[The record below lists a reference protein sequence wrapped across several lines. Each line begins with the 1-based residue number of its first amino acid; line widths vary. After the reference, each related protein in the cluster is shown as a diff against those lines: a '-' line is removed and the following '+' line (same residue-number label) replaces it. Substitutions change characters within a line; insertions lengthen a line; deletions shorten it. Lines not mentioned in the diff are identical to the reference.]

1 MFQLKWVWQNMEG
14 FRGRYVFALFS
25 SVLLAVCELANPFI
39 TGSIMDQVFYP
50 IQEGA
55 GITDVLTQ
63 TLFNSVILL
72 IGFTLFRTV
81 YNYFTL
87 MNYESCSQKLIYKLR
102 RDLYA
107 NMQKQDMRFYGMNR
121 TGDLMT
127 RLTGDMDMVRHATAN
142 IFRQLVL
149 YVVMFF
155 STIIYFFS
163 VNALF
168 TLCLVAVTP
177 LLYFVTRAFSQ
188 QVRPQYVQVRETLS
202 NLNTFSQEN
211 IAGNRVVKAF
221 ARESYE
227 KERFDK
233 FNQEFHD
240 AYLKATFT
248 WLHFYPYIEGIAS
261 SFNVMVLLV
270 GGLFIINGQLTAGQL
285 MSFSALT
292 WSIADP
298 MRVLGTLLND
308 LQRFFASASKVIEV
322 YYAKTTIVDRNDA
335 VASDQRFQG
344 RIVFDDVSFSYGKTK
359 VFEHMNFEV
368 QPGQTLAIMGP
379 TGSGKTTLTNLILRF
394 YDVQGGSVKVD
405 GQDVR
410 HWTLHTL
417 RKNIGVATQDVFL
430 FSDTVE
436 GNIAYGD
443 GDLSEEDVRFFA
455 RASASDFI
463 DGMTEGYDTIIG
475 ERGVGLSGG
484 QRQRL
489 ALARALAVRPPI
501 LILDDTTSAVDLETE
516 KYIQEQLANLPFQC
530 TKIIIAQRISSVKD
544 ADQIMVLGNGGIAEM
559 GTHEQLLKNKGYYYE
574 IFKLQN
580 DSMGLDAEDLALAQK
595 AAGDRKDGEQ

>member
-1 MFQLKWVWQNMEG
+1 MFQLKWIWHNLQG
-14 FRGRYVFALFS
+14 YRKRYVMTFVLSLFLGTMY
-25 SVLLAVCELANPFI
+25 VLNPQI
-39 TGSIMDQVFYP
+39 LSGIIDQVFV
-50 IQEGA
+50 GTTNAA
-55 GITDVLTQ
+55 GETVRNLDILIPSMVMVGVIT
-63 TLFNSVILL
+63 LL
-72 IGFTLFRTV
+72 RTSI
-81 YNYFTL
+81 NYIIIVTSDNCAL
-87 MNYESCSQKLIYKLR
+87 GMITNVRERI
-102 RDLYA
+102 YA
-107 NMQKQDMRFYGMNR
+107 NLQSQDMSYYDKNR

-142 IFRQLVL
+142 IFRQLLL
-149 YVVMFF
+149 YVVMFL

-177 LLYFVTRAFSQ
+177 FLFFVTRAFSK
-188 QVRPQYVQVRETLS
+188 QVRPKYVRVRETLS

-211 IAGNRVVKAF
+211 ISGNRVVKAF
-221 ARESYE
+221 AREEYE
-227 KERFDK
+227 KERFEK
-233 FNQEFHD
+233 FNKEFHD
-240 AYLKATFT
+240 ANMEATFT
-248 WLHFYPYIEGIAS
+248 WLRFYPYIEGIAS

-270 GGLFIINGQLTAGQL
+270 GGLFL

-322 YYAKTTIVDRNDA
+322 YYAKTTIVNRNDA
-335 VASDQRFQG
+335 VESGQRFEG
-344 RIVFDDVSFSYGKTK
+344 KVTFDDVTFSYGKTK
-359 VFEHMNFEV
+359 VFEHVNFEV

-379 TGSGKTTLTNLILRF
+379 TGSGKTTLANLILRF

-405 GQDVR
+405 DRDVR
-410 HWTLHTL
+410 YWTLHTL

-430 FSDTVE
+430 FSDTVD

-443 GDLSEEDVRFFA
+443 GSLSEEEVRFFA
-455 RASASDFI
+455 KASASDFI
-463 DGMTEGYDTIIG
+463 DKMSEGYDTIIG

-516 KYIQEQLANLPFQC
+516 KYIQNELANLPFQC

-544 ADQIMVLGNGGIAEM
+544 ADQIMVLGNNGIAEM
-559 GTHEQLLKNKGYYYE
+559 GTHQQLLDKKGYYYE

-580 DSMGLDAEDLALAQK
+580 DSMGLDESDLALVQQT
-595 AAGDRKDGEQ
+595 AGARKDGDQ